1 MHPGEPAAKN
11 GLNGPLNEGFAE
23 FSATSRP
30 SRPGIESAAKEL
42 SMTPKKPPKVVLTI
56 GHSTRT
62 LDSLIE
68 LLEAHRVERLV
79 DVRTIPRS
87 RRNPQF
93 NRETLPAALRKA
105 RIGYRHMKAL
115 GGLRHAR
122 RDSPNTAW
130 RNASFRGYADY
141 MLEPEF
147 AAALDRLIGLAAEK
161 RTAVMCAEAVPWRC
175 HRSMIADALL
185 ARGIAVEHILG
196 TKRAEPHRL
205 TAFARVEGERV
216 TYPGEPLLPGM
227 DAEPGAPT

>member
-1 MHPGEPAAKN
+1 MA
-11 GLNGPLNEGFAE
+11 
-23 FSATSRP
+23 
-30 SRPGIESAAKEL
+30 
-42 SMTPKKPPKVVLTI
+42 PKKRPKVVLTI

-62 LDSLIE
+62 LEALIE
-68 LLEAHRVERLV
+68 LLDAHRVERLV

-147 AAALDRLIGLAAEK
+147 AAALDRLIELAAEK

-185 ARGIAVEHILG
+185 ARGIAVEHILSA
-196 TKRAEPHRL
+196 KRAEPHHL
-205 TAFARVEGERV
+205 TDFARVEGERI

-227 DAEPGAPT
+227 EAGSELV

>member
-1 MHPGEPAAKN
+1 
-11 GLNGPLNEGFAE
+11 
-23 FSATSRP
+23 
-30 SRPGIESAAKEL
+30 
-42 SMTPKKPPKVVLTI
+42 MTPKKRPEIVLTI

-62 LDSLIE
+62 LEAFIE
-68 LLEAHRVERLV
+68 LLEAHRVELLV

-93 NRETLPAALRKA
+93 NRETLPADLRKA
-105 RIGYRHMKAL
+105 HIGYHHMKEL
-115 GGLRHAR
+115 GGLRHPH

-147 AAALDRLIGLAAEK
+147 AAALDGLIELATEK

-185 ARGIAVEHILG
+185 ARGIAVEHI
-196 TKRAEPHRL
+196 TSAKRAEPHHL
-205 TAFARVEGERV
+205 TDFARVEGERV
-216 TYPGEPLLPGM
+216 TYPSEPLLTGM
-227 DAEPGAPT
+227 DTAPDKSA

>member
-1 MHPGEPAAKN
+1 
-11 GLNGPLNEGFAE
+11 
-23 FSATSRP
+23 
-30 SRPGIESAAKEL
+30 
-42 SMTPKKPPKVVLTI
+42 MTGKKRPKVVLTI
-56 GHSTRT
+56 GHSTHT
-62 LDSLIE
+62 IEAFVE
-68 LLEAHRVERLV
+68 LLRAHGVERLV

-105 RIGYRHMKAL
+105 RIGYRHMKSL

-130 RNASFRGYADY
+130 RNDSFRGYADY

-147 AAALDRLIGLAAEK
+147 AEALDRLIDLAAEK

-185 ARGIAVEHILG
+185 ARGIPVEHILSVN
-196 TKRAEPHRL
+196 RAEPHRL
-205 TAFARVEGERV
+205 TDFARVEGERI

-227 DAEPGAPT
+227 ETEPGDSA